1 MKRVARADTSGLMA
15 MAEIPRSGDAKLP
28 LAVDLDGTLFRGDI
42 FVEAMLRFVTAKPL
56 RVFTLISWLM
66 RGRAYAKARLAEAA
80 PCDPGI
86 LPYDED
92 FLKWLRAERGGGRT
106 VVLATASNER
116 EAQRIADYVGVF
128 DNVFASNETV
138 NLKSARKAEALQ
150 RAYPDG
156 FVYAGNESADLKV
169 WRAATAAIVVNA
181 SSGLAKRAAR
191 EFEVEHSVP
200 AKGGALRGLIKAIR
214 PQQWAKNVLVFVP
227 MIVGQGW
234 FDAATWVQGFIAFFA
249 MSFAASSIYL
259 INDASDIDADRRHH
273 RKRTRPFASGALSPL
288 VGLPISA
295 LLAVAGLTLGAVLG
309 ALPFIAVAIYLVMNA
324 FYTFWLK
331 TKQIADVFALTGLYI
346 IRVVLGGLATG
357 FLASSWLL
365 AFCGFFFFSL
375 ALCKRVT
382 EVDTAAAGGG
392 VGLSRRGYKVT
403 DGPVLMAMGVA
414 AGFMSCL
421 VLALYIQYD
430 ITTARAYSWP
440 LLLWLLPASVM
451 YWFCRVWLLT
461 ARGQVHDD
469 PLVWAVRDRV
479 SWILG
484 AIAAAGLVGAEL
496 LAPLPITQ

>member
-1 MKRVARADTSGLMA
+1 MA
-15 MAEIPRSGDAKLP
+15 MAEVPRAGGAKPP
-28 LAVDLDGTLFRGDI
+28 LAVDLDGTLFRGDVFI
-42 FVEAMLRFVTAKPL
+42 EAMLRFVTAKPL
-56 RVFTLISWLM
+56 RVFILLGWLA
-66 RGRAYAKARLAEAA
+66 RGRAYAKARLADAA
-80 PCDPGI
+80 PCDPSI
-86 LPYDED
+86 LPYDDE
-92 FLKWLRAERGGGRT
+92 FVEWLRAERNSGRI
-106 VVLATASNER
+106 VVLATASNAC
-116 EAQRIADYVGVF
+116 EAQRIADHVGLF
-128 DNVFASNETV
+128 DRVFASDEAT
-138 NLKSARKAEALQ
+138 NLKSRRKAEALQ
-150 RAYPDG
+150 KAYPDG
-156 FVYAGNESADLKV
+156 FVYAGNERADLKV
-169 WRAATAAIVVNA
+169 WRAASAAVVVNA
-181 SSGLAKRAAR
+181 PSGLAMQAAR
-191 EFEVEHSVP
+191 EFEIERLIQ

-234 FDAATWVQGFIAFFA
+234 LDPNTWVQAVVAFFA

-273 RKRTRPFASGALSPL
+273 RKSMRPFASGALSPL
-288 VGLPISA
+288 VGVPA
-295 LLAVAGLTLGAVLG
+295 AVLLAAGGLTLGAALG
-309 ALPFIAVAIYLVMNA
+309 QLPFVAVAVYLIMNA

-331 TKQIADVFALTGLYI
+331 TKQIADVFVLAGLYI

-392 VGLSRRGYKVT
+392 VGLSRRGYRMT
-403 DGPVLMAMGVA
+403 DGPVLTAMGVA

-430 ITTARAYSWP
+430 ISTAHAYSWP
-440 LLLWLLPASVM
+440 LLLWLLPAAVM

-461 ARGQVHDD
+461 ARGKVHDD

-484 AIAAAGLVGAEL
+484 AIAAAGLVGADL
-496 LAPLPITQ
+496 LNPLPITQ